1 MGTATRPSDEIEL
14 KVKIIEREISKRMLR
29 NVFGFLAL
37 AKSKLVCKRK
47 NPRAISKIPTT
58 RNVLKDTSQLESN
71 KFVIRKL

>member
-1 MGTATRPSDEIEL
+1 MGTATKPSDEIEL
-14 KVKIIEREISKRMLR
+14 IVISTDSKIRRRMLR
-29 NVFGFLAL
+29 NVFEFLAL

-58 RNVLKDTSQLESN
+58 RNVLKDTSQLASN